1 MKMKDLYSWIRRSRT
16 GDKAGGGFTTLEI
29 VLVVALFALIVTTVV
44 PLFKNLVGT
53 WEAQD
58 RKLEA
63 VQISRVGLDKMIR
76 EFKTATAFTTA
87 EPDKVEFKDWD
98 DEDIEYEL
106 DGTELKREGDVL
118 VGPVD
123 NLHFTYYDNDGNETT
138 DALCVYSVKV
148 TMAVSDAEGKL
159 SEPVT
164 FTSRVTMRK
173 DPTGSFALAITEINY
188 NPPDFLKK
196 KKPVAEQKVEW
207 IEVYNYGDTEIDMED
222 WTIEDMNDSDTI
234 KKAVGTFII
243 PAGGYGL
250 IAAKNHE
257 VDTYYTVDPGA
268 ARLEL
273 DDQAIGD
280 ELDDA
285 GDTLTIK
292 DADGRDV
299 ASVTYEGG
307 WSTKGNTI
315 ERIDP
320 ESDPSE
326 ETNWEASDA
335 HLTYTP
341 GDENTV

>member
-1 MKMKDLYSWIRRSRT
+1 MKDLYSWIRRSRT
-16 GDKAGGGFTTLEI
+16 GHKAGGGFTTLEI
-29 VLVVALFALIVTTVV
+29 VLVVGLFALIVTTVV

-58 RKLEA
+58 QKLEA

-76 EFKTATAFTTA
+76 ELKTATAFTTA
-87 EPDKVEFKDWD
+87 ESDKVEFKDWD
-98 DEDIEYEL
+98 DDDIEYEL
-106 DGTELKREGDVL
+106 VTGVLTRNGDAMAGSFDSL
-118 VGPVD
+118 Q
-123 NLHFTYYDNDGNETT
+123 FTYYDSDGNETT

-148 TMAVSDAEGKL
+148 TMAVSDAEDKL

-164 FTSRVTMRK
+164 FTSRATMRK

-188 NPPDFLKK
+188 NPPDFPKGKK
-196 KKPVAEQKVEW
+196 KTVAERKVEW
-207 IEVYNYGDTEIDMED
+207 IEVYNYGNTEIDMED
-222 WTIEDMNDSDTI
+222 WTIEDLNDSDKI
-234 KKAVGTFII
+234 KKAVGTFIV

-257 VDTYYTVDPGA
+257 VDSHYTVDPGA

-273 DDQAIGD
+273 NDQAIGD

-292 DADGRDV
+292 DADGRTVDT
-299 ASVTYEGG
+299 VTYAGS

-326 ETNWEASDA
+326 ETNWEASDV